1 MAVVN
6 VAAFI
11 QRPDNADL
19 LRALD
24 NTTRPIR
31 DEIVARLTDV
41 LGAIPM
47 GGTDRLR
54 YKGEINQNG
63 KKWENPKITDE
74 AMAKADA
81 LNQIILKE
89 NEYHLA
95 GICEDNFELL
105 VKALS
110 AHLKAG
116 RWDDAEKQVIECMR
130 RRRTTNENSRLRPA
144 ETIHADYVRLLNA
157 LIHDLRLQR
166 GVPGMQV
173 GLYQYKTDNPSPK
186 AKPSIYDMRVQT
198 EAGHQIINTATPY
211 STPATAKDEVDGYN
225 AIKDQRMQLGD
236 SVVAGRR
243 TRRRAFKRRPKQ
255 SRKRM
260 SRRA

>member
-1 MAVVN
+1 MAAAVVD

-11 QRPDNADL
+11 NRPDNADL

-24 NTTRPIR
+24 NTTRPVAL
-31 DEIVARLTDV
+31 EIVARLEDV
-41 LGAIPM
+41 LSKIPI
-47 GGTDRLR
+47 GGVNRLR
-54 YKGEINQNG
+54 YRGVINQNG
-63 KKWENPKITDE
+63 TRWENPKITDE

-89 NEYHLA
+89 NEYHLP
-95 GICEDNFELL
+95 GICEDDFQIL
-105 VKALS
+105 VTVLS

-130 RRRTTNENSRLRPA
+130 RRRTTNANSRLRPG

-157 LIHDLRLQR
+157 LIHDLRTQR
-166 GVPGMQV
+166 GPGMQV
-173 GLYQYKTDNPSPK
+173 GLYQYTTNDHRN
-186 AKPSIYDMRVQT
+186 KPSIYDMTVQP
-198 EAGHQIINTATPY
+198 EAGNQIINTTTPY
-211 STPATAKDEVDGYN
+211 DTPATAQDVIDGYN
-225 AIKDQRMQLGD
+225 AIKTRRMLVGD